1 MLRICKLFMSGTL
14 GGPAPNRSNR
24 LLGFFSHIANSTL
37 FGMSD
42 SEKSDTDD
50 DNGLCTGRQRDDFA
64 KLLNDMGAD
73 ASSLDEML
81 LPATGVAMDLG
92 EDQLRA
98 WRDAENIH
106 DSLEE
111 LEASSEAPSRKII
124 NATKRVQQFETKNAL
139 DRLYKKPAEK
149 RKELAELLKHM
160 ISDRPELVPE
170 IQSAQ
175 HDFGAPTRKAISDV
189 RQENVDVKAQYE
201 ELRIQHEALKEKAE
215 TAEKARREVVNQM
228 EQLQVLPQ
236 KDTNNLQLKQ
246 LQGMLQFMSLPR
258 SEEGREVQYDILLA
272 EFEYAQAFG
281 KKLKEENVR
290 AGAEMW
296 LTRIKGLTEPTTTDR
311 SARDQSISLLICS
324 HTQGSTHSLADI
336 HALAYAMKGLP
347 ANMIIDVLTFLQGF
361 LRRKRD
367 LIVVTRQQISVAR
380 SLILLRSIEL
390 ICDHI
395 QSLWTLNEVID
406 IFQTTREWMES
417 SRRESRVVQ
426 AFFTFLDDKF
436 NHGFNPEP
444 FTSTVEEAAKRED
457 LATRIYGRDI
467 LLMDGEN
474 LLIIN
479 QDVHFVRPDRFK
491 VDVNGLEG
499 FYLQVQDFP
508 ALGLT
513 WVSPFWVFDANKTE
527 FEMVLRVFSGPCKR
541 MEGGNKTVV
550 IKDSDRVLMDN

>member
-1 MLRICKLFMSGTL
+1 
-14 GGPAPNRSNR
+14 
-24 LLGFFSHIANSTL
+24 
-37 FGMSD
+37 MSD
-42 SEKSDTDD
+42 TEIPDSDD
-50 DNGLCTGRQRDDFA
+50 DGSLCTGRQRHDLT
-64 KLLNDMGAD
+64 KLLDDMGAD
-73 ASSLDEML
+73 ASSFDDTL

-98 WRDAENIH
+98 WRDTENSH
-106 DSLEE
+106 TSLEE
-111 LEASSEAPSRKII
+111 LEASSGAPSRKII
-124 NATKRVQQFETKNAL
+124 TATKRVQQFQTKNAL

-149 RKELAELLKHM
+149 RKELAKLVKDM

-175 HDFGAPTRKAISDV
+175 HDFGAPTMKAISDV

-201 ELRIQHEALKEKAE
+201 DLRIQHEALKEKAK
-215 TAEKARREVVNQM
+215 TAERARREAVNRM
-228 EQLQVLPQ
+228 EQLQAQPQ
-236 KDTNNLQLKQ
+236 KDNNLQLKQ

-258 SEEGREVQYDILLA
+258 SEEGREVQCDILLA

-281 KKLKEENVR
+281 KKLKEGNVR

-296 LTRIKGLTEPTTTDR
+296 LARIKGLTEPTTTDR

-324 HTQGSTHSLADI
+324 HTQGSSHSLADI
-336 HALAYAMKGLP
+336 HALAYAMQGLP
-347 ANMIIDVLTFLQGF
+347 ANMIIGVLAFLQGF

-367 LIVVTRQQISVAR
+367 SVVATRQQISVAR

-395 QSLWTLNEVID
+395 QSYRMLNEVKD
-406 IFQTTREWMES
+406 IFQTTRGWMES

-426 AFFTFLDDKF
+426 AFFTWLDDKF
-436 NHGFNPEP
+436 NHGFNPKP
-444 FTSTVEEAAKRED
+444 FTSTIGEPAKRED
-457 LATRIYGRDI
+457 LATRVYDRDL

-508 ALGLT
+508 ALGST
-513 WVSPFWVFDANKTE
+513 WVSPFWVFDAKKAE
-527 FEMVLRVFSGPCKR
+527 LEMVLRVFSGPCKR
-541 MEGGNKTVV
+541 MECGNKTVV
-550 IKDSDRVLMDN
+550 IKDSDRVLLDN